1 MDQLNDN
8 TRVEARVDGDTVNI
22 WEALETHMHLNLG
35 IYGLTMMNQ
44 FLDLK
49 EQAEDC
55 KMCPA
60 DTEERQQTFADYN
73 G

>member
-8 TRVEARVDGDTVNI
+8 TRVEATVDGNTVNI

-35 IYGLTMMNQ
+35 IYGLDMMNI
-44 FLDLK
+44 FLHLK
-49 EQAEDC
+49 ESAEDC
-55 KMCPA
+55 KMCPP
-60 DTEERQQTFADYN
+60 DTEQRQQTFADYN

>member
-1 MDQLNDN
+1 MDQLND
-8 TRVEARVDGDTVNI
+8 TTKVEARVDGDTVNI

-35 IYGLTMMNQ
+35 IYGLTMMNE

-60 DTEERQQTFADYN
+60 DTEQRQQMFADYN